1 MTTEVVLPGIVAPEG
16 LQIRTRELAA
26 PGPGQVRVAVEA
38 TGVSFAEQQMLRG
51 KYYDQPPFPFVPG
64 YDLVGTVTAVGPDG
78 DESMIEIRYAA
89 VTKVGAW
96 ASDVVLDADDL
107 VEVPDGVDPAA
118 AATLL
123 INGGHRLPH
132 ALPGR
137 RGPPRTD
144 HCCARRQRRRGQHPG
159 AAGPPGRHPGH
170 RHRLAAPP

>member
-1 MTTEVVLPGIVAPEG
+1 MSTGATVPNSPTTGMTTEVVLPGIVEPEG

-78 DESMIEIRYAA
+78 DESMVGSRYAA

-96 ASDVVLDADDL
+96 ASDVVLT
-107 VEVPDGVDPAA
+107 PTTWSRFQTGSTP
-118 AATLL
+118 
-123 INGGHRLPH
+123 
-132 ALPGR
+132 
-137 RGPPRTD
+137 RGP
-144 HCCARRQRRRGQHPG
+144 RRC
-159 AAGPPGRHPGH
+159 
-170 RHRLAAPP
+170 